1 MGPLTP
7 PSSASFLHSIHHLPA
22 WMDSVLLLFSPP
34 SSPTSFSCGTP
45 STSWW
50 FSILLLHHIA
60 FRSTFLE
67 FHCCCIP
74 HTLVSSSF
82 PLPAPHVVSS
92 SLTFVTLSSLA
103 LGHFCSLFL
112 SSSVLFLPP
121 LFSPLPFCFSK
132 LFFSIS
138 PFIQYLVLNLRL
150 SDLHPPH
157 PPYLPT
163 SCHPL

>member
-7 PSSASFLHSIHHLPA
+7 VLSALSPPPILHHLPA

-34 SSPTSFSCGTP
+34 SSPTSFSCGT
-45 STSWW
+45 TSWW

-60 FRSTFLE
+60 FGSTFLE

-92 SLTFVTLSSLA
+92 SLTFITLSSLT
-103 LGHFCSLFL
+103 LGHFCSLSYRPL
-112 SSSVLFLPP
+112 VLFHCRPSTLVWSSTF
-121 LFSPLPFCFSK
+121 LLLSTFFSSPLSY
-132 LFFSIS
+132 SI
-138 PFIQYLVLNLRL
+138 
-150 SDLHPPH
+150 
-157 PPYLPT
+157 
-163 SCHPL
+163 